1 MTRLPAL
8 FIGHGSPYNL
18 FDRND
23 FTQSL
28 KNFNE
33 KLFSKYKPR
42 AIILISAHWLT
53 RGTFLTGDDNPRM
66 IYDYYGFPKHF
77 YEYKYPA
84 KGSSKI
90 AKEIVESIPNI
101 FNTTQ
106 EWGIDHAATIVL
118 ENLIPSGEI
127 PVIELSLDIRYPP
140 QYHFE
145 LGQKLTNL
153 RERNLLFIGSGNL
166 IHTFREFNWNIDAE
180 PFEWATKLDS
190 LQKVAIDSHDINVL
204 VNYDQIE
211 LNKRGFQTNEH
222 YLPMLYI
229 IGMQQDN
236 ENIHYIYEG
245 IQHASVSHRS
255 FFVGEHN
262 LSI

>member
-1 MTRLPAL
+1 MTQLPAL

-18 FDRND
+18 FNKND

-28 KNFNE
+28 QDFGKS
-33 KLFSKYKPR
+33 LFSQYSPR

-53 RGTFLTGDDNPRM
+53 HGTFLTGDDNPRM

-90 AKEIVESIPNI
+90 AQEITRSFPEL
-101 FNTTQ
+101 FKTTN

-118 ENLIPSGEI
+118 ENLNPLGNI
-127 PVIELSLDIRYPP
+127 PVIELSLDTRYPP
-140 QYHFE
+140 NYHFE
-145 LGQKLTNL
+145 LGQKLANL
-153 RERNLLFIGSGNL
+153 RQQNFLLIGSGNL
-166 IHTFREFNWNIDAE
+166 IHTFREFNWNIDAD
-180 PFEWATKLDS
+180 PFEWAIKLDN
-190 LQKVAIDSHDINVL
+190 LQKQALDSHNIDVLIN
-204 VNYDQIE
+204 YEQIQ
-211 LNKRGFQTNEH
+211 LSKRGFQTNEH

-229 IGMQQDN
+229 IGMQNDD
-236 ENIHYIYEG
+236 ENVRYIYEG

-255 FFVGEHN
+255 FYIGE
-262 LSI
+262 

>member
-18 FDRND
+18 FNQNE

-28 KNFNE
+28 KDFGN
-33 KLFSKYKPR
+33 KLFSRYKPR

-53 RGTFLTGDDNPRM
+53 RGTFLTDDDNPRM
-66 IYDYYGFPKHF
+66 IYDYYGFPKDF

-90 AKEIVESIPNI
+90 AEEITQYFPELLK
-101 FNTTQ
+101 TTKD
-106 EWGIDHAATIVL
+106 WGIDHAATIVL
-118 ENLIPSGEI
+118 ENLNPTGNI
-127 PVIELSLDIRYPP
+127 PVIELSLDIQQPP
-140 QYHFE
+140 KYHFE
-145 LGQKLTNL
+145 LGKKLRSL
-153 RERNLLFIGSGNL
+153 REQNFLLIGSGNL

-180 PFEWATKLDS
+180 PFEWVIKLDKIQKKAFDS
-190 LQKVAIDSHDINVL
+190 LDINL
-204 VNYDQIE
+204 LINYDQIK
-211 LNKRGFQTNEH
+211 LSKRGFQTNDH

-229 IGMQQDN
+229 IGMLQSG
-236 ENIHYIYEG
+236 ETVRYIYEG

-255 FFVGEHN
+255 FFIGK
-262 LSI
+262 L